1 MLFFDHNL
9 VSIVRFLRIGHFGWL
24 FIVMDHMAAIVYQK
38 IHLFGGRD
46 TILVKLNFLRHL
58 DPFALRHEAALAM
71 PLLQL
76 FPGPL
81 VPSVQVFKLVA
92 MVDAEV
98 DNVVPSHAVAL
109 ELQVNAIIED
119 H

>member
-1 MLFFDHNL
+1 MNHHVAL
-9 VSIVRFLRIGHFGWL
+9 VN
-24 FIVMDHMAAIVYQK
+24 QK
-38 IHLFGGRD
+38 IHLLGGRD
-46 TILVKLNFLRHL
+46 AILVKFNLLRHL
-58 DPFALRHEAALAM
+58 DPLALCHEPALAM

-81 VPSVQVFKLVA
+81 IPSVQVFKLVA